1 MTVQLSG
8 RLQAIAD
15 LVTCRTV
22 LADVGTDHAHLPVW
36 LCETGK
42 IKSAIAMDVREGP
55 LLRAEESIRLAG
67 LEDRIRLRLS
77 DGLEQLRAGEADSIV
92 IAGMGG
98 ILIRTIL
105 QKCPDRAASAEELI
119 LGPQSDPYQVR
130 RQAEVLHFRID
141 REDFIKE
148 DGKYYPLIHL
158 IPGTEEAAYAEEEL
172 FFGPCLLRDR
182 NPVLKEYLVRQLRI
196 TGQILEK
203 LKKHSTDSSRRRGD
217 ELGKEKRLLEAALN
231 RYEM

>member
-15 LVTCRTV
+15 LVTCRAV

-42 IKSAIAMDVREGP
+42 IKSAIAMDVRKGP
-55 LLRAEESIRLAG
+55 LLRAETSVRLAG
-67 LEDRIRLRLS
+67 LEDRIQLRLS

-105 QKCPDRAASAEELI
+105 QKCPDRAASAKELI
-119 LGPQSDPYQVR
+119 LGPQSDPDQVR
-130 RQAEVLHFRID
+130 RQAQNLHFRID
-141 REDFIKE
+141 REDFIRE

-158 IPGTEEAAYAEEEL
+158 IPGEEAAYAEEEL

-182 NPVLKEYLVRQLRI
+182 NPVLKEYLLRRMRT
-196 TGQILEK
+196 TGQILEG
-203 LKKHSTDSSRRRGD
+203 LKKHSTESSRRRAE

>member
-42 IKSAIAMDVREGP
+42 IKSAIAMDVREG
-55 LLRAEESIRLAG
+55 ESIRLAG

-196 TGQILEK
+196 TGQILEE
-203 LKKHSTDSSRRRGD
+203 LKKHSTDSSRRRGE

>member
-92 IAGMGG
+92 M
-98 ILIRTIL
+98 

-196 TGQILEK
+196 TGQILEE
-203 LKKHSTDSSRRRGD
+203 LKKHSTDSSRRRGE

>member
-92 IAGMGG
+92 IAGG

-196 TGQILEK
+196 TGQILEE
-203 LKKHSTDSSRRRGD
+203 LKKHSTDSSRRRGE

>member
-182 NPVLKEYLVRQLRI
+182 NPVLKEYLGRQLRI
-196 TGQILEK
+196 TGQILEE
-203 LKKHSTDSSRRRGD
+203 LKKHSTHSSRRRGE

>member
-98 ILIRTIL
+98 IL
-105 QKCPDRAASAEELI
+105 
-119 LGPQSDPYQVR
+119 PQSDPYQVR

-196 TGQILEK
+196 TGQILEE
-203 LKKHSTDSSRRRGD
+203 LKKHSTDSSRRRGE

>member
-196 TGQILEK
+196 TGQILEE
-203 LKKHSTDSSRRRGD
+203 LKKHSTDFSRRRGE

>member
-42 IKSAIAMDVREGP
+42 IKSAIAMDVRRGP

-105 QKCPDRAASAEELI
+105 Q
-119 LGPQSDPYQVR
+119 
-130 RQAEVLHFRID
+130 
-141 REDFIKE
+141 
-148 DGKYYPLIHL
+148 
-158 IPGTEEAAYAEEEL
+158 
-172 FFGPCLLRDR
+172 
-182 NPVLKEYLVRQLRI
+182 
-196 TGQILEK
+196 
-203 LKKHSTDSSRRRGD
+203 
-217 ELGKEKRLLEAALN
+217 
-231 RYEM
+231 